1 MDRESWKFGGLVA
14 VALAMAACNSM
25 SGPQRYNEF
34 RDENA
39 RSTYTYPRESIP
51 FAPPGYATPDKLEGN
66 QQPAVTGPTS

>member
-1 MDRESWKFGGLVA
+1 MDRESWKFAGLVA
-14 VALAMAACNSM
+14 AVLALAACNSM
-25 SGPQRYNEF
+25 SGPHRP
-34 RDENA
+34 DANA